1 MRFFLPLQK
10 QKKLKKKVS
19 KLLKSLS
26 KFRKKGIAWLVD
38 PEKVTDFGRFD
49 WVKDSGLDLILVGG
63 SSNSFR
69 NFDRTV
75 KSLKEIAGEIPVC
88 IFPGSHL
95 QLSGFA
101 DSILFM
107 GLISGRNPEFLI
119 SHQVLAAPEVAKLR
133 LEVLPTGYILV
144 NQGELLSVHSISQT
158 LPLSNE
164 DSEVVRATAL
174 AGKYLGMRYFYLDAG
189 SGATI
194 PVSPKIIAE
203 VKAAVESPLI
213 VGGGLSSLEK
223 VRTAFESGAD
233 LIVLGNSIEKDPGFL
248 AEVLDIKQWYNLS
261 LNIN

>member
-1 MRFFLPLQK
+1 M
-10 QKKLKKKVS
+10 KKVS

-26 KFRKKGIAWLVD
+26 KVQKKGVAWLID
-38 PEKVTDFGRFD
+38 PEKPIDFSQFG

-63 SSNSFR
+63 SSTSSQ
-69 NFDRTV
+69 NFDLTI
-75 KSLKEIAGEIPVC
+75 KSIKKIAGGIPVC

-95 QLSGFA
+95 QLSGMA
-101 DSILFM
+101 DAILFM

-119 SHQVLAAPEVAKLR
+119 SHQVLAAPEVEKLG

-144 NQGELLSVHSISQT
+144 NQGELLSVHSASQT

-164 DSEVVRATAL
+164 DVELVLATAL
-174 AGKYLGMRYFYLDAG
+174 AGKFLGMKYFYLDAG
-189 SGATI
+189 SGASI
-194 PVSPKIIAE
+194 PVSPKVIAT
-203 VKAAVESPLI
+203 VKDSVKSPLI
-213 VGGGLSSLEK
+213 VGGGLNSLEK
-223 VRTAFESGAD
+223 VRAAFESGAD